1 MKNIFK
7 ILLFLIPYISIAKE
21 INWVDIDSVDI
32 AFDVLTLSPMN
43 KNLKWN
49 DVYQAQGR
57 VVESDKI
64 NFQTS
69 EGKNWIK
76 FGVKN
81 TSNVNKTI
89 IIQLDIVYLEHFKY
103 YILNNSHLI
112 YESKIINWKTPMNE
126 KSLND
131 RYFSF
136 PLSIPKESNLEILIE
151 VQGSGGVLFVPL
163 YLYHEHDFLLDRQK
177 FDTIFEGIAFIYI
190 IFTFIVLFAWIV
202 IKKPIFFYL
211 WAYIF
216 SYLLYILN
224 LEGYLV
230 SYAPFFLKDIKWL
243 SVSGTSTSF
252 FSILFTLELLG
263 FSNDNRLQ
271 RNRIKLKAIIFTIYF
286 ISVFLFFVL
295 PHSQFQIKTHLFYN
309 FLGPFLNIFLVLL
322 YSFEKKKNTIILFST
337 ILPGNLLKIII
348 NYSILS
354 SFILPFLSSL
364 DLYYLKYIIPIYDF
378 SNLSLATILLLYKEL
393 KSKTQFLEEAQLSI
407 IHAQETERQRIAK
420 DLHDD
425 LGGTLSA
432 IKGRIANEKVSQEA
446 INLVERAIDDLRY
459 ISRNLSPPE
468 LENDGLIK
476 ALHNTIGRI
485 QISSNIKFT
494 FITFGEPQRLNQ
506 DEKLNV
512 YRIITELINNILKHS
527 KAQKAVIQLI
537 YYQESLNIIVEDD
550 GIGIKSDKNN
560 WGIGLKNI
568 NSRVEFLGAKL
579 NIDSSSVGTTV
590 IIELPLKVNK

>member
-1 MKNIFK
+1 M
-7 ILLFLIPYISIAKE
+7 PYFSIAKE

-32 AFDVLTLSPMN
+32 TFDVITLSPVN
-43 KNLKWN
+43 KNLRWN

-57 VVESDKI
+57 VVKSDKI

-76 FGVKN
+76 FGIKN
-81 TSNVNKTI
+81 TSNINKTI
-89 IIQLDIVYLEHFKY
+89 ITQLDIVYLEHFKY
-103 YILNNSHLI
+103 YILNNGHLI
-112 YESKIINWKTPMNE
+112 YESKIINWKTPMDE
-126 KSLND
+126 KPLND

-136 PLSIPKESNLEILIE
+136 PISIPKESNLEVFIE
-151 VQGSGGVLFVPL
+151 VKGSGGVLFVPL

-190 IFTFIVLFAWIV
+190 IFIFIVLFAWLG
-202 IKKPIFFYL
+202 IKKTIFFYL

-263 FSNDNRLQ
+263 FFNDNRLQ
-271 RNRIKLKAIIFTIYF
+271 RNRIKLKPIILSIYF
-286 ISVFLFFVL
+286 ISVFLFFIL

-309 FLGPFLNIFLVLL
+309 FLGPFLNIFLVLF
-322 YSFEKKKNTIILFST
+322 YSFEKKKNRILLLST
-337 ILPGNLLKIII
+337 VLPGNLLKIII
-348 NYSILS
+348 NYSIVS

-364 DLYYLKYIIPIYDF
+364 DLYYLKYLIPVYDF
-378 SNLSLATILLLYKEL
+378 SNLILVTILSLYKEL
-393 KSKTQFLEEAQLSI
+393 KTKTQFLEEAQLSI
-407 IHAQETERQRIAK
+407 IQTQETERQRLAK

-432 IKGRIANEKVSQEA
+432 IKGKIANEKASQEA
-446 INLVERAIDDLRY
+446 INLVEKAIHDLRY

-468 LENDGLIK
+468 LENDGLIISIK
-476 ALHNTIGRI
+476 NTIDRI
-485 QISSNIKFT
+485 QHVSNINFT
-494 FITFGEPQRLNQ
+494 FITFGEKQRLHQ
-506 DEKLNV
+506 DIKLNI

-527 KAQKAVIQLI
+527 KAQNAIIQLI

-550 GIGIKSDKNN
+550 GVGIKSDKNN

-568 NSRVEFLGAKL
+568 TSRVEFLGAKL
-579 NIDSSSVGTTV
+579 NIDSSSVGTTI